1 MSQISAVFLQR
12 LDNFENTWYIL
23 HIVILIIQAMSKA
36 DHLCLIQAIWWDLEL
51 DMCVPQQCSYFHK
64 YFTILHTYFNFSIGK
79 LVFIQ
84 RTRRNI

>member
-36 DHLCLIQAIWWDLEL
+36 DHLC
-51 DMCVPQQCSYFHK
+51 
-64 YFTILHTYFNFSIGK
+64 
-79 LVFIQ
+79 
-84 RTRRNI
+84 